1 MFRKLH
7 IERKKEFYEEIE
19 EFIQHNMG
27 RKYKFSVK
35 KYLLHRN
42 SDIEHENK
50 SYFCSS
56 LVAKIYKILGL
67 LH

>member
-1 MFRKLH
+1 
-7 IERKKEFYEEIE
+7 
-19 EFIQHNMG
+19 MG